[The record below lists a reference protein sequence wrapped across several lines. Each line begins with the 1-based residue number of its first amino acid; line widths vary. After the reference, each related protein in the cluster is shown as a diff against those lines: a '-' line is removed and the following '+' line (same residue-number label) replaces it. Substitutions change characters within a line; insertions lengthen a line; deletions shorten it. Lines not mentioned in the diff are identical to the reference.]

1 MLLGGGAS
9 GFIALKVLA
18 IGMFALG
25 ASLGVVAAESLKPVL
40 WNRYFASEQQ
50 TAFIVG
56 ACVLG
61 LVCGLLALA
70 MQKKM
75 LILSTAYAGA
85 FALFFSVG
93 HFAGH
98 FPSLADVDKVERGDF
113 DEPWTVLYLAAT
125 AFFGTAGLLCQLT
138 LTRDKVMPIRAPYS
152 RHRHHRRLR
161 SEGPCPIDARAVY
174 DDDEHWKLE
183 LLAATA
189 RIEMLA
195 ASRHASRQGSIIADD
210 RSGLGFGSRL
220 GLALGF
226 GVNIDKVQE
235 HTDILSKDSENG
247 VGAIESVTL
256 GKRLKILTHSQ
267 SSAPLTPDSSNRR
280 SPQSAAIS
288 GGFLIPEID
297 DAAHLSS
304 RSSGISESNAPDEE
318 RGESSWNASPFEII
332 HPRSLGTGNS

>member
-174 DDDEHWKLE
+174 DDDEHSSCLPP
-183 LLAATA
+183 LLA
-189 RIEMLA
+189 
-195 ASRHASRQGSIIADD
+195 SRCSPHRAMPHVRGVSSQTTDQAWGLDLDLVSR
-210 RSGLGFGSRL
+210 
-220 GLALGF
+220 LALG
-226 GVNIDKVQE
+226 
-235 HTDILSKDSENG
+235 S
-247 VGAIESVTL
+247 
-256 GKRLKILTHSQ
+256 ILTRFKNTPISCRKTRRMASELLSQ
-267 SSAPLTPDSSNRR
+267 
-280 SPQSAAIS
+280 
-288 GGFLIPEID
+288 
-297 DAAHLSS
+297 
-304 RSSGISESNAPDEE
+304 
-318 RGESSWNASPFEII
+318 
-332 HPRSLGTGNS
+332 